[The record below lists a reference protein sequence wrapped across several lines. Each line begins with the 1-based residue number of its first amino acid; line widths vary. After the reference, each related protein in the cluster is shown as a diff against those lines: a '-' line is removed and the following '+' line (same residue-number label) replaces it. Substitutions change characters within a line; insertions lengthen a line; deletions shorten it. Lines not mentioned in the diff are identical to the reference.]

1 MTWLA
6 IAAVLTGMVAGVWR
20 LTGMALRYGHL
31 LVLRG
36 PGGAARLYERRTD
49 GRYAPLPLV
58 QLPAALRRFTCG
70 TPAEVRV
77 HTRGTRDGGR

>member
-1 MTWLA
+1 MTWML
-6 IAAVLTGMVAGVWR
+6 IAVVLTVMAGGVSR
-20 LTGMALRYGHL
+20 LTRTALHYGHL

-36 PGGAARLYERRTD
+36 PGGARMLYERRTD

-77 HTRGTRDGGR
+77 HARGPRNGGR